1 MIRAREFTR
10 GGTYRKQNGIISE
23 SFNSEVGRPV
33 RMEWLRARFRCGPAE
48 NWPTDPLG
56 NAASRRGAARVAAA
70 RRDVSS
76 SSSPPP
82 HMHTHAHTDT
92 FSRAEHTHMHT
103 RARAPRRNHLWI
115 RRGRS
120 RRRVAARFPGA
131 GVRRSATR
139 RRRRAEEG
147 KGRGTRVARATF
159 AKIGGRGARARS
171 LSRASER
178 VSNATS
184 HVKPARRTVAREK

>member
-1 MIRAREFTR
+1 
-10 GGTYRKQNGIISE
+10 
-23 SFNSEVGRPV
+23 
-33 RMEWLRARFRCGPAE
+33 MEWLRARFRCGPAE

-147 KGRGTRVARATF
+147 KGRGTRVASGDVRENRWA
-159 AKIGGRGARARS
+159 RGARA
-171 LSRASER
+171 LAFASER
-178 VSNATS
+178 AS
-184 HVKPARRTVAREK
+184 VKRHQPCQTRTPHRRTRKVK